1 MAQIKVSIVR
11 RYTKPIKILVEA
23 ADAEEA
29 FVKVNNDPVV
39 KAQVEAL
46 FGATEY
52 IADVESMEESIDE

>member
-11 RYTKPIKILVEA
+11 RYVKPIKILVEA
-23 ADAEEA
+23 ENAEDA
-29 FVKVNNDPVV
+29 FMKVNNDETV

-52 IADVESMEESIDE
+52 ITDVETMEESIDE

>member
-11 RYTKPIKILVEA
+11 RYIKPIKILVEA
-23 ADAEEA
+23 ENAEAA
-29 FVKVNNDPVV
+29 FVKVNNDPTV

-52 IADVESMEESIDE
+52 ITDVETIEESTGE

>member
-29 FVKVNNDPVV
+29 FVKVNNDPAV

-46 FGATEY
+46 FGATDYVLE
-52 IADVESMEESIDE
+52 VETIEESGS

>member
-23 ADAEEA
+23 ANAEEA
-29 FVKVNNDPVV
+29 FVKVNTDPAV

-52 IADVESMEESIDE
+52 ITDVESMEESIDE

>member
-1 MAQIKVSIVR
+1 MADIKISITR
-11 RYTKPIKILVEA
+11 RYYKPIKLLVEA
-23 ADAEEA
+23 ENAEEA

-52 IADVESMEESIDE
+52 IADVESIEESGS